1 MKILGANVKKLSPRA
16 QRLMVALSQDEG
28 RFLGADELLPEHILL
43 AMLKSADG
51 LAYLSLQ
58 LLHINVLT
66 FQLMVEQSL
75 CVKAAKTD
83 FDDLPLSSRLK
94 NMLDVA
100 ATESQLLEND
110 YIGTEH
116 FLLALIR
123 EENSISYRFFK
134 KARLSIDDVRSAVRS
149 IQRKV
154 PSSTRLDGM
163 LSAHFAGEQSERFEV
178 SSDTGRKK
186 NSNSILST
194 YGRNLTNLARA
205 KKLDPVVGR
214 EKEINRIIQILCRRT
229 KNNPLLLGEPGV
241 GKTAIVEGLAQR
253 IANAQVPHDLL
264 KKQLVCLDLAAMVAG
279 TKYRGEFEE
288 RMKLLMKEVL
298 ESKNVILFIDEVHT
312 VIGAGGPEGSMDASN
327 IIKPAL
333 SRGELQCIGATT
345 LREYRKYFEKDSA
358 LVRRFQSVKVEEP
371 SEKDAEDILNGI
383 KKHYE
388 DFHGV
393 IYDEEVINSI
403 VKFSERYVPERFL
416 PDKAIDI
423 MDEAGSA
430 KKIQEEET
438 PHELLEL
445 ESSIEKLT
453 EEKQNLVRE
462 QNYEKAAFVRDKVK
476 DLRQKLDE
484 YRQVLKNG
492 DDVSHK
498 KKITVED
505 ICNVISEATG
515 IPVNRLDDGES
526 SRLLNMEEELHREV
540 VGQDEA
546 VSLISGAVRRS
557 RAGVRS
563 HKRPI
568 GSFIFLGPTGV
579 GKTQLAKTLAKF
591 LFGSEDALI
600 RIDMSDFMEKH
611 NASKLVGAPPGYV
624 GYEEGGLLTEK
635 VRQHPY
641 SVVLLDEIE
650 KAHPEVFNLL
660 LQLLEEGELTDNL
673 GHTVSFK
680 NTLILMTSNAGARQI
695 TADSRVGFFTAKDG
709 LLDYGDIRSSAME
722 ELKKILSPEL
732 LNRVDDVIVF
742 SPLNRS
748 QLNKILDIQLRELEE
763 LLAEKNLTLTLK
775 ESARNY
781 MIENGYE
788 PSMGARPM
796 RRLIERDIEDKVAT
810 LLLAG
815 ENEDAKE
822 IIVDLKNGELNVRFK
837 KNTKTHKVPV
847 LN

>member
-1 MKILGANVKKLSPRA
+1 VKKLSPRA
-16 QRLMVALSQDEG
+16 QKLMVALSQDEG

-83 FDDLPLSSRLK
+83 FDDLPLSNRLK

-100 ATESQLLEND
+100 ASESQILEND

-186 NSNSILST
+186 NLNSILST

-445 ESSIEKLT
+445 ERSIEKLT

-695 TADSRVGFFTAKDG
+695 TAASRVGFFTAKDG
-709 LLDYGDIRSSAME
+709 LLDYGDIKSSAME

-742 SPLNRS
+742 SPLNRT

-837 KNTKTHKVPV
+837 KNTKIHKVPV